1 MSGIWFFWIL
11 ISHLPCHTDPGPVHE
26 LDVGVLSATG
36 IYIAWVDPEDG
47 CVDNYTITVSSDD
60 SVFTYAVD
68 QGIDFLKVTNAIAGT
83 TYNVTVVSNAGSE
96 SSAPATGRN
105 TTCEL
110 FVVMLVF
117 LFWMALEGCW
127 RDPGL
132 EGYH

>member
-1 MSGIWFFWIL
+1 M
-11 ISHLPCHTDPGPVHE
+11 
-26 LDVGVLSATG
+26 GVLSATG

-96 SSAPATGRN
+96 SSAPATGQN

-127 RDPGL
+127 MR
-132 EGYH
+132 YHEIL